1 MTSVT
6 EIKMQKSISQYS
18 RHWKPSNI
26 TKDSRSL
33 TAQSSGFCFILKL
46 VPLGLGELLGNP
58 HHSALQLP

>member
-1 MTSVT
+1 MSSVT

-33 TAQSSGFCFILKL
+33 TAQSSGFWLHLKTSSFRL
-46 VPLGLGELLGNP
+46 RRV
-58 HHSALQLP
+58 AR